1 MHNLDDDIAKYN
13 NGEMSPEE
21 MHVLEKKA
29 LNDPFLA
36 DALDGIS
43 SISSDE
49 FKDDLR
55 NLRGSLHQKINEK
68 EKHGFNWQWSI
79 RIAAGIIL
87 LAVCGY
93 VLNSLFTTDT
103 VEPKT
108 LALNKQEEKLESHEP
123 QQQSV
128 SEEEIKSV
136 ETPAPKT
143 PTADQSFFSESQEQ
157 KRNTVKSDVRQKDFD
172 DKTILAD
179 ESTNRQTEKTTP
191 PERSYVAGAVQPQ
204 QQAETFKLEK
214 ADQAEAVASAP
225 IENTLAK
232 TRARKMAPAK
242 ESQGFVNPLAE
253 VLQDEVIPRKTIHG
267 KVTDADDELPIP
279 GVNVLVKGTTIG
291 TVTDLNGNYELSIAA
306 NQTDLVFSYIGM
318 ETKEVSSEKTD
329 DINVQLSPD
338 VSALSE
344 VVVVGY
350 GTEEETEFE
359 GTRWE
364 LAEPNGGRKEYKKYL
379 EQSLTYP
386 KLAMAND
393 VEGKVTIQFTIQPS
407 GQLTDFRV
415 VRGLGYGCDE
425 EVIRLIKEGPQWKPT
440 KRNDEPVKG
449 KGKVKMRFKLPEKI
463 TKDK

>member
-13 NGEMSPEE
+13 KGEMSPEE

-49 FKDDLR
+49 LKDDLR

-108 LALNKQEEKLESHEP
+108 LALNKQEEKLETPES
-123 QQQSV
+123 QQSV
-128 SEEEIKSV
+128 VEEEIKSV
-136 ETPAPKT
+136 ETSASKT
-143 PTADQSFFSESQEQ
+143 PTANQSFSIESQEE
-157 KRNTVKSDVRQKDFD
+157 KRTAVKSDVKQKDFQ
-172 DKTILAD
+172 D
-179 ESTNRQTEKTTP
+179 ETVIANELKNKQTEISTT
-191 PERSYVAGAVQPQ
+191 PERSSVAGAVQAPL
-204 QQAETFKLEK
+204 QAETFKLEK

-232 TRARKMAPAK
+232 SRARKMAPAK
-242 ESQGFVNPLAE
+242 ESQGFVSPLAE
-253 VLQDEVIPRKTIHG
+253 VSQDEMISRKTIQG
-267 KVTDADDELPIP
+267 KVTDADDDLPIP

-291 TVTDLNGNYELSIAA
+291 TVTDLNGDYEISIPI
-306 NQTDLVFSYIGM
+306 NQNDLIFSYIGM
-318 ETKEVSSEKTD
+318 ETKEVSSDKTD
-329 DINVQLSPD
+329 DVNVQLSAD

-350 GTEEETEFE
+350 GTEDETEFE

-364 LAEPNGGRKEYKKYL
+364 LADPNGGRKEYKKYL